1 MAPASSSSPGHI
13 GHNAPIDHNRLER
26 HIAIS
31 SMKLYTHVH
40 MFGEIRIKAEDGAPI
55 QNGGPRFVRNLSLGT
70 DRAIELVK
78 VINFTRMQQ
87 HPFNGLV
94 SYNIVS

>member
-13 GHNAPIDHNRLER
+13 GHNAPINHNRLER

-40 MFGEIRIKAEDGAPI
+40 MFGEIWIKAEDV
-55 QNGGPRFVRNLSLGT
+55 PRSRMADHGSLGICHKART
-70 DRAIELVK
+70 V
-78 VINFTRMQQ
+78 Q
-87 HPFNGLV
+87 
-94 SYNIVS
+94 